1 MIKVA
6 LTLVLTLTVTIRV
19 KKTVTMTLAVTGTV
33 AVTVTREKGQWK
45 KDKGHG
51 IRDNQ
56 TTRDN
61 QKATSCKEVR
71 TIRLDKGKR
80 TK

>member
-1 MIKVA
+1 MIIVA

-19 KKTVTMTLAVTGTV
+19 KKTVTMTLAVTG
-33 AVTVTREKGQWK
+33 K

-51 IRDNQ
+51 TRDNQ

-80 TK
+80 TKYVT